1 MNEADARRVL
11 ALREIEAAPAGTL
24 WSAADRDWATRAAVQ
39 SVGRQAAAEPFL
51 AERARLALQRVT
63 PRLPALA
70 AALEPSQRRAHVVA
84 GWAVALAVLA
94 GIAIDSLSGTH
105 HINLL
110 APPLWGVLAWNLVVY
125 ALLLL
130 RLARPS
136 TTGALVRWVQALE
149 ARAGAL
155 LSRGPDSGGA
165 RSGHAAETAPAGAD
179 RIAVD
184 TPAARGQAPLLRA
197 VGVAW
202 SHASAAASLAR
213 TLALLHALAA
223 ALALGLVGG
232 LYLRGLVFDI
242 RAGWQS
248 TFLDAD
254 AVHALLSFVLAPAAL
269 LSGIELPDLD
279 ALGAL
284 RTTGAGEA
292 AAQASAAPWIH
303 LLALSVALVVV
314 LPRALLAAWTHARA
328 RRLAADVPLALHEPY
343 FQRLLREQRG
353 SVAHVHLVA
362 HAHAPDAAALAT
374 LAALLG
380 RVLGPHVELSRAA
393 VVDFGAEDDAAPDQ
407 LVPPGTTH
415 ALLLVDLTATPEPE
429 HQGRLA
435 QRLAATAATQGAT
448 ALICIDE
455 AAFLRRFAA
464 WPQRATERR
473 QAWHA
478 LAEACGVAL
487 VVLNLGP
494 AGTPGAA
501 ATGAGALER
510 GLETAARSREAH
522 AERVEAP

>member
-11 ALREIEAAPAGTL
+11 ALREIETATPGAL

-51 AERARLALQRVT
+51 AERGRLALQRVA
-63 PRLPALA
+63 PRLPALPA
-70 AALEPSQRRAHVVA
+70 SLEPGRHRTHLVA
-84 GWAVALAVLA
+84 GWAVALTALA
-94 GIAIDSLSGTH
+94 GVAVDSLGGTH
-105 HINLL
+105 QINLL
-110 APPLWGVLAWNLVVY
+110 APPLWGVLAWNLGVY

-130 RLARPS
+130 RFARPH
-136 TTGALVRWVQALE
+136 TAGGLVRWVQALE
-149 ARAGAL
+149 GRAGAVLSSSPTL
-155 LSRGPDSGGA
+155 LRG
-165 RSGHAAETAPAGAD
+165 RSGEDGAPTDANRHPPDTTPSVRAHAT
-179 RIAVD
+179 
-184 TPAARGQAPLLRA
+184 LLRA
-197 VGVAW
+197 IGAAW
-202 SHASAAASLAR
+202 SQASAAASLAR

-223 ALALGLVGG
+223 ALALGLIGG

-248 TFLDAD
+248 TFLDAGG
-254 AVHALLSFVLAPAAL
+254 VHALLSVVLAPAAL
-269 LSGIELPDLD
+269 LSGIELPDVD

-284 RTTGAGEA
+284 RITNAGEA
-292 AAQASAAPWIH
+292 GAKASGAPWIH
-303 LLALSVALVVV
+303 LLALSLALFVV
-314 LPRALLAAWTHARA
+314 LPRALLAAAAHARA
-328 RRLAADVPLALHEPY
+328 RRLAAHVALPLHEPY

-353 SVAHVHLVA
+353 SVAHVHLVP
-362 HAHAPDAAALAT
+362 HAHEPDAAAVAT

-393 VVDFGAEDDAAPDQ
+393 AVDFGAEDDAAPDQ

-415 ALLLVDLTATPEPE
+415 ALLLVDLTATPEAE
-429 HQGRLA
+429 HQCRLA
-435 QRLAATAATQGAT
+435 QRLAATAATHGAA

-464 WPQRATERR
+464 FPQRATERR
-473 QAWHA
+473 RAWQA
-478 LAEACGVAL
+478 LAESCGMAL

-510 GLETAARSREAH
+510 GLETAALSRGVH
-522 AERVEAP
+522 AESVEAP